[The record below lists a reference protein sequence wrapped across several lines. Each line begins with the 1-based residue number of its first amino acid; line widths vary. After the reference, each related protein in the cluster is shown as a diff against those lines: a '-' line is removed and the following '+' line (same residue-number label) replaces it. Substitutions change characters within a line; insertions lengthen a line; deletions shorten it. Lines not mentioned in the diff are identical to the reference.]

1 MTAESAQFGVRAET
15 NDDLDLVH
23 ASKNGDVAAF
33 EQLVKR
39 YDRKLF
45 RIAHSVTHNRED
57 SQDAVQEAFLK
68 AYQHLAEFRGDS
80 QFSTWLIRIT
90 LNQSL
95 MKLRKQR
102 RTRECSLDEDFGTDE
117 DMLPREVIDWAP
129 NPEELYSVS
138 ELRNILI
145 KIIEELRP
153 ILRAVFV
160 LQDLEG
166 LSTDQTA
173 EVLNLSQSAV
183 KSRLWRA
190 RLQLRELLN
199 KYFSKQGEPARV
211 ESNFLQTPDTSNATF
226 SSPGCRSTKRQM
238 IQQTRARASPPR
250 CYCGALKELDKE
262 LTGEIFASKLS
273 GLPQQRTERQQ
284 GGDSRMESQPSRR
297 PVRLSTQFS
306 VFSECLIRSISQNAR
321 SFLPSHRIASAT
333 TAPWNQYGMWIQQCM
348 IQTDT

>member
-1 MTAESAQFGVRAET
+1 MTAESAQFAVRAET
-15 NDDLDLVH
+15 NDDLDLVQ

-45 RIAHSVTHNRED
+45 RIAQSVTHNQED
-57 SQDAVQEAFLK
+57 SQDAVQETFLK

-102 RTRECSLDEDFGTDE
+102 ATREVSLDEDFGTDD
-117 DMLPREVIDWAP
+117 DMHPREVIDWAP
-129 NPEELYSVS
+129 NAEELYSVS
-138 ELRNILI
+138 ELRDILL
-145 KIIEELRP
+145 KTIEELRP

-173 EVLNLSQSAV
+173 EVMNLSQSAV

-190 RLQLRELLN
+190 RLQLRERLN
-199 KYFSKQGEPARV
+199 KYFGKQAEPAGA
-211 ESNFLQTPDTSNATF
+211 ESTFYKLLARATPHSHRLVADQLNAT
-226 SSPGCRSTKRQM
+226 
-238 IQQTRARASPPR
+238 
-250 CYCGALKELDKE
+250 
-262 LTGEIFASKLS
+262 
-273 GLPQQRTERQQ
+273 
-284 GGDSRMESQPSRR
+284 
-297 PVRLSTQFS
+297 
-306 VFSECLIRSISQNAR
+306 
-321 SFLPSHRIASAT
+321 
-333 TAPWNQYGMWIQQCM
+333 
-348 IQTDT
+348 

>member
-1 MTAESAQFGVRAET
+1 MTAELGQFGVRAQT
-15 NDDLDLVH
+15 NDDLDLVQ
-23 ASKNGDVAAF
+23 ASKNGNVAAF

-102 RTRECSLDEDFGTDE
+102 RTREFSLDEDFGTDE
-117 DMLPREVIDWAP
+117 DVLPREVIDWAP

-138 ELRNILI
+138 ELRNILL
-145 KIIEELRP
+145 KAVEELRP

-166 LSTDQTA
+166 LPTEQTA
-173 EVLNLSQSAV
+173 AVLNLSQSAV

-190 RLQLRELLN
+190 RLQLRERLN
-199 KYFSKQGEPARV
+199 KYFGKSAESAQV
-211 ESNFLQTPDTSNATF
+211 ESTFYKRLAQAAPHSHRLVADQLNAT
-226 SSPGCRSTKRQM
+226 
-238 IQQTRARASPPR
+238 
-250 CYCGALKELDKE
+250 
-262 LTGEIFASKLS
+262 
-273 GLPQQRTERQQ
+273 
-284 GGDSRMESQPSRR
+284 
-297 PVRLSTQFS
+297 
-306 VFSECLIRSISQNAR
+306 
-321 SFLPSHRIASAT
+321 
-333 TAPWNQYGMWIQQCM
+333 
-348 IQTDT
+348 